1 MELIRKSDALHAVL
15 HNTGDAAVA
24 AVQNIKP
31 INPHGEMREWMV
43 DMQIEMDALRAEN
56 DRLKSAADA
65 LEAAD
70 EKIADYTAAIDA
82 LDDSNDAYIKENER
96 LKKRIADL
104 ETALAAC
111 RMRKGE
117 APKRGEWEERYI
129 EDANP
134 MFRRRF
140 YCSRCGEWTTHGKT
154 RYCPNCGA
162 VMYGK
167 EKDK

>member
-1 MELIRKSDALHAVL
+1 MTELI
-15 HNTGDAAVA
+15 
-24 AVQNIKP
+24 
-31 INPHGEMREWMV
+31 E
-43 DMQIEMDALRAEN
+43 ALRYCADEDKICTKQQN
-56 DRLKSAADA
+56 CGYYGKCFFCQDWLMRDAADA
-65 LEAAD
+65 LEADD
-70 EKIADYTAAIDA
+70 EKIADYTAAIEA

-162 VMYGK
+162 VMGGK
-167 EKDK
+167 EKTNADS

>member
-1 MELIRKSDALHAVL
+1 MNELIA
-15 HNTGDAAVA
+15 
-24 AVQNIKP
+24 
-31 INPHGEMREWMV
+31 
-43 DMQIEMDALRAEN
+43 ALRICSSQPCCDNCPRYDIDHAQETN
-56 DRLKSAADA
+56 DCCVHLLEDAADA

-162 VMYGK
+162 VMGGK
-167 EKDK
+167 EKTNADS

>member
-1 MELIRKSDALHAVL
+1 MDELIK
-15 HNTGDAAVA
+15 
-24 AVQNIKP
+24 
-31 INPHGEMREWMV
+31 
-43 DMQIEMDALRAEN
+43 ALRNCADYSDCGICKLN
-56 DRLKSAADA
+56 GKSNCADIMMRDAADA

-162 VMYGK
+162 VMGGK
-167 EKDK
+167 EKTNADS